1 MACGEPI
8 CWSKYTTFKPKNKFC
23 FRYKHLEQNRIFE
36 TANAFVTKFNAAG
49 TQIYAA
55 GTQIYEQVQ
64 LKTRSVSRTA
74 GFMKNKP
81 CRLLSA
87 LSNAS
92 WMLQILDLR
101 SLVGL
106 AGCER

>member
-49 TQIYAA
+49 TQIY
-55 GTQIYEQVQ
+55 EQVQ

-101 SLVGL
+101 SLVRL